1 MRFGMQVL
9 CTKGAKNPKTIHSG
23 NRERVSW
30 CIFINAA
37 GQAQLPVFIIK
48 GAQPDRASKMKEQMM
63 EAWPEASYVITECAT
78 QTEDS
83 WARCIAHFLRHAPGD
98 GHVLFTDGHASR
110 ISIEAIDAMVK
121 RDCDLMT
128 LPPNSTHVTQ
138 PYDVA
143 LARPLGAALSKYA
156 AQMQL
161 GDAAAGV
168 DGVEVTLTNVLLAFK
183 AAFTEV
189 TAPKFDP
196 VTRHSCNT
204 LSKGFEKTGLYP
216 WNPSRI
222 HSSWF
227 APAAAAEGREVG
239 AVHIPTEEE
248 KREAVEKNTVN
259 LLRSEELKK
268 RVADTAEKK
277 KREHVVPG
285 MTNLTGVEYLQGL
298 SARQQQKRKKRPKA
312 SVRKLRWLRNPR
324 KRRQPRPR
332 RQLRLWRRPLRRPQ
346 RPLLR
351 RGQRRAKAPR
361 RRLPVAK
368 RRPRWCQ
375 QPCSP
380 PVGPE
385 RAVAGPRSMPD
396 VRMRAILRAPATA
409 RVTSA
414 PTPTTMTQTIKRN

>member
-1 MRFGMQVL
+1 MQVL

-285 MTNLTGVEYLQGL
+285 MTNLTGVEYLT
-298 SARQQQKRKKRPKA
+298 ARLEREAAAEAKEKAKSERKKAAVAKKSAKEEAAKA
-312 SVRKLRWLRNPR
+312 KAAAKAVAEAAKAAAAAPAEKGAKKGKGAKKAAPGRKAKAKVVPAAVQPAGGAR
-324 KRRQPRPR
+324 KG
-332 RQLRLWRRPLRRPQ
+332 
-346 RPLLR
+346 
-351 RGQRRAKAPR
+351 RGRAKKHAR
-361 RRLPVAK
+361 REDE
-368 RRPRWCQ
+368 
-375 QPCSP
+375 SDFE
-380 PVGPE
+380 GTSDGE
-385 RAVAGPRSMPD
+385 SD
-396 VRMRAILRAPATA
+396 VSTD
-409 RVTSA
+409 TDDDD
-414 PTPTTMTQTIKRN
+414 TDY